1 MEMSS
6 AALLQRWQ
14 FIGVGSGLTPREE
27 VAIHFGACVSGVDMR
42 TAHERTKA
50 FYRSS
55 GNGWTAALS
64 R

>member
-14 FIGVGSGLTPREE
+14 FIGIGTGATPREE
-27 VAIHFGACVSGVDMR
+27 VAIHFDACVPGVDMR
-42 TAHERTKA
+42 VAQERTKA

-55 GNGWTAALS
+55 GNDWTAALS
-64 R
+64 